1 MKSHENPWP
10 SDQVAGGRL
19 GGLLGRRLLAGRL
32 LGRCLGGRFLLG
44 RLLRGLLGRGFL
56 GSGILGGLL
65 AWEEIYGK
73 CDGKWKKCSLQF
85 MGGSWPCER
94 SLKA

>member
-1 MKSHENPWP
+1 MKSPENPWP

-32 LGRCLGGRFLLG
+32 LGRRLGGRFLLG

-65 AWEEIYGK
+65 AEEIYGK
-73 CDGKWKKCSLQF
+73 CDGKWKNALSSLWE
-85 MGGSWPCER
+85 GSWPCER

>member
-1 MKSHENPWP
+1 MKSPENPWP

-19 GGLLGRRLLAGRL
+19 GGL